1 MGNGV
6 QQTNC
11 GLAWRLQ
18 WGSNRYAGNIAK
30 WIVIFSRNV
39 YVKVLGFQQR
49 SH

>member
-18 WGSNRYAGNIAK
+18 WGSNRYAGSIPIEFYLKHKIN
-30 WIVIFSRNV
+30 
-39 YVKVLGFQQR
+39 QR
-49 SH
+49 KL